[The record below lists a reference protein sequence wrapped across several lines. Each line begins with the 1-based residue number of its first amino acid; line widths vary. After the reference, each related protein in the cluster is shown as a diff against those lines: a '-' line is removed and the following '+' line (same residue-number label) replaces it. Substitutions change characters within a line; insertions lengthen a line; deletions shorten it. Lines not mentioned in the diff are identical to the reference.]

1 MPGDATIVAGRR
13 VADRYRL
20 VEPRHN
26 GVWDA
31 VDETLRRNVVV
42 HLLRADA
49 DTAAKDH
56 FTAEART
63 LARLNHRNIVATYDT
78 GVDGDGTSYRVE
90 ALAGGSEL
98 DLDAVDARHRL
109 SYALQIAQAIADGHG
124 IGLVHG
130 SLSSASALVDEEG
143 RLQVRGLRLPAAGE
157 DLDAARSRDIAALV
171 QVVIGLAPAK
181 ASPLRDL
188 AVAWRSKPPESVAA
202 MLNQLTALPDDSDI
216 DVPPPL
222 PTPAAGVPAVRRRGR
237 QGLIIGIGALV
248 FAAVAAAVVLPAQR
262 GNDGFSGTMRPLA
275 LTAKSFDPEG
285 SDRTENEAQARLVVD
300 GNVATEWKTERYRS
314 AHFGNLKDG
323 LGLILQL
330 PAGSAELA
338 QLTVTSATKDWQVEL
353 YLADQPAAA
362 LAGWGRPVASATVH
376 DNETT
381 LALNGARGAAILLW
395 ITDPGTNRQV
405 RIEEVV
411 VQGRV

>member
-1 MPGDATIVAGRR
+1 VPGDATIVAGRR

-20 VEPRHN
+20 TEPRHN

-31 VDETLRRNVVV
+31 VDEILRRNVVV

-49 DTAAKDH
+49 DAEAKEH

-90 ALAGGSEL
+90 ALAGGTEL
-98 DLDAVDARHRL
+98 DLDDVEARHRL
-109 SYALQIAQAIADGHG
+109 SYALQIAQAIADGHA

-130 SLSSASALVDEEG
+130 SLTSASALVDEEG
-143 RLQVRGLRLPAAGE
+143 RLQVRGLRLPRPDE
-157 DLDAARSRDIAALV
+157 DLEAAKHRDVAALV
-171 QVVIGLAPAK
+171 QVVTGLAPAK

-188 AVAWRSKPPESVAA
+188 AVAWRSKPPESTAA
-202 MLNQLTALPDDSDI
+202 MLNQLDAVPDDSDI
-216 DVPPPL
+216 NVPPPL

-237 QGLIIGIGALV
+237 QGVIAVVGALV

-262 GNDGFSGTMRPLA
+262 GDDGFNGQMRPLG
-275 LTAKSFDPEG
+275 LTAKSFDPQG
-285 SDRTENEAQARLVVD
+285 KDRVENEALARLAVD
-300 GNVATEWKTERYRS
+300 NNPSTEWKTERYKR

-330 PAGSAELA
+330 QAGSADLA
-338 QLTVTSATKDWQVEL
+338 QLTLTSATKGWQVEL
-353 YLADQPAAA
+353 YVADQPAAS
-362 LAGWGRPVASATVH
+362 LAGWGRPVASTTVRG
-376 DNETT
+376 DETT
-381 LALNGARGAAILLW
+381 LLLNGARGAAILLW
-395 ITDPGTNRQV
+395 ISDTGTNRQV
-405 RIEEVV
+405 HIEEVV
-411 VQGRV
+411 VQGRA